1 MPNLFVI
8 YIDDFLPKTTNNNK
22 NLELHNQKLKERNS
36 AEIITDADYADN
48 LVIRLTY
55 RCLSLIRIFCCWSK

>member
-8 YIDDFLPKTTNNNK
+8 YIDDFLQKTTNNNK

-36 AEIITDADYADN
+36 A
-48 LVIRLTY
+48 
-55 RCLSLIRIFCCWSK
+55 

>member
-8 YIDDFLPKTTNNNK
+8 YIDDFLQKTANNNK

-36 AEIITDADYADN
+36 A
-48 LVIRLTY
+48 
-55 RCLSLIRIFCCWSK
+55 